1 MTPCRGLHV
10 MLIIAADHLHSTNGN
25 RRSRVEFMAPNDDH
39 ALAYDISYFINVI
52 KYTPQIQ
59 LLVLAIVWKQLVF
72 QFRCTVGYL
81 WDGYEVRSQVANS
94 WSIVII
100 TFFIST
106 MEDFA
111 VEQKNNY
118 GMSVLYSTYFFLLIS
133 KQFLDWLTK
142 EFTHKI
148 IVRMHI
154 AITRTHGMQLLLII
168 SKYIMF
174 LQHCSLS
181 CPHFL
186 DIMKAECTKLPWPCQ
201 VTKWTNRV
209 LPVYD
214 AIPLNQL
221 ALLDW

>member
-25 RRSRVEFMAPNDDH
+25 RQSRVEFMAPDDDH

-94 WSIVII
+94 WAIVII

-118 GMSVLYSTYFFLLIS
+118 GMSVLYSTYFFYL
-133 KQFLDWLTK
+133 FLNS
-142 EFTHKI
+142 F
-148 IVRMHI
+148 
-154 AITRTHGMQLLLII
+154 
-168 SKYIMF
+168 
-174 LQHCSLS
+174 
-181 CPHFL
+181 
-186 DIMKAECTKLPWPCQ
+186 
-201 VTKWTNRV
+201 
-209 LPVYD
+209 
-214 AIPLNQL
+214 
-221 ALLDW
+221 